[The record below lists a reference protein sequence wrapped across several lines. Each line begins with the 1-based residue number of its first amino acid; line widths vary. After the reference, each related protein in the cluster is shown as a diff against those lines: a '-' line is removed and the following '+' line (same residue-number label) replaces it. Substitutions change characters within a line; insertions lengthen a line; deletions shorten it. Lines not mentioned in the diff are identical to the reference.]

1 MNWFHLWPW
10 LLPGSDASHGPGAW
24 HKESRPVLRAADANL
39 GWRMHQSSELESTRL
54 FLQAVDKY
62 VAEPLYQANS
72 WLNAQGGIACISSG
86 CAAALGVGSCDQA
99 TLLAALARSKEI
111 LSKAQDA
118 LDSDFGEL
126 CRRHG
131 GFRRSQNVGLGAPS
145 EVATTALAAAQ
156 ESLSTLEADLLAGG
170 ACTAVLGPVLYT
182 NLELSKIGLE
192 KVSVMDHQVTL
203 EVAAGRGPLADVPL
217 RHRVDLGLHH
227 TEILVGLLRTL
238 LPQALRSGR
247 HELVMVEVGTGKAA
261 STVHVLKT
269 VKQARIFTI
278 DPWMEQNRSK
288 AARGALGI
296 QAAAEAEARRSLEP
310 WSSRVSI
317 LQMTADEAAK
327 VLADSAFDLV
337 FLDGGPVRELNVPIF
352 RPKVRKGGI
361 LCGHDLPH
369 SPDYVQVIL
378 QHVPPGQM
386 LDVGPALEY
395 ARLPALAYRLLPE
408 EQTTAARSRGRM
420 GANTMEEQAWMM
432 PWTEDSSEHV
442 NFDFAM
448 SDGYYMPQELS
459 EGPDYAFGHGEEDA
473 ERAHGGQVVQLNLEQ
488 SVGEAGP
495 IMIPDYSEMSEMEQ
509 YLFAQGYEEMMQYHF
524 QNEDWAIV

>member
-1 MNWFHLWPW
+1 MGGWCKEKN
-10 LLPGSDASHGPGAW
+10 AECNIGAW

-39 GWRMHQSSELESTRL
+39 GWRMHQNSELESTRL

-62 VAEPLYQANS
+62 VAEPLYQAKQRKKAFKKKLYQANS
-72 WLNAQGGIACISSG
+72 WLNTQGGIACISSG

-131 GFRRSQNVGLGAPS
+131 EFRRSQNVGLGAPS

-156 ESLSTLEADLLAGG
+156 ESLSTLEADLAAGG

-192 KVSVMDHQVTL
+192 KVSVLDHQVTL
-203 EVAAGRGPLADVPL
+203 EVAARRGPLADVPL
-217 RHRVDLGLHH
+217 RHRADLGLHH
-227 TEILVGLLRTL
+227 TEIVVGLLRSL
-238 LPQALRSGR
+238 LPQALRAGR
-247 HELVMVEVGTGKAA
+247 QELVMVEVGTGKAA
-261 STVHVLKT
+261 CTVHVLKT

-278 DPWMEQNRSK
+278 DPWMEQNRSQ

-352 RPKVRKGGI
+352 LPKVRQGGI

-378 QHVPPGQM
+378 QHVPAGQT
-386 LDVGPALEY
+386 LDVGPD
-395 ARLPALAYRLLPE
+395 
-408 EQTTAARSRGRM
+408 
-420 GANTMEEQAWMM
+420 WM
-432 PWTEDSSEHV
+432 WW
-442 NFDFAM
+442 F
-448 SDGYYMPQELS
+448 
-459 EGPDYAFGHGEEDA
+459 
-473 ERAHGGQVVQLNLEQ
+473 
-488 SVGEAGP
+488 SV
-495 IMIPDYSEMSEMEQ
+495 
-509 YLFAQGYEEMMQYHF
+509 
-524 QNEDWAIV
+524 